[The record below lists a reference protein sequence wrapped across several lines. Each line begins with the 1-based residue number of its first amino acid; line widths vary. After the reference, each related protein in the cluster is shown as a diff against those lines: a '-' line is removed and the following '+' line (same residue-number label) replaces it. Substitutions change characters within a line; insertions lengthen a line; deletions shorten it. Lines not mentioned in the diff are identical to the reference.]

1 MSRSNSPEQSSDSGH
16 QGPKTSQKTA
26 KAGRTP
32 PPPPPPDVQNGKP
45 ERGEA
50 VAIKGSAGIQAPEPD
65 IPASQQA
72 SSSGQSTPLII
83 VSSKPDLVI
92 NNTPNNFIGG
102 KAGFHLSTWKSI
114 TSDSWILS
122 QIEGVFPEFDSP
134 PHQEKPPQPIIWSD
148 TEKLALALE
157 IESLKNQQ
165 VISETKNHQENEI
178 LSNIFL
184 RRKPNGTY
192 RAILNLKP
200 LNQFVHY
207 PTILQSYKAVF
218 LHCWK

>member
-1 MSRSNSPEQSSDSGH
+1 MPGAQSTSTEFLFGDNFSDEVKSIGEWIKLTRTVERQRAPRPQNFSKNGQSRTN
-16 QGPKTSQKTA
+16 
-26 KAGRTP
+26 P
-32 PPPPPPDVQNGKP
+32 PPPPPPPTFRTANQRG
-45 ERGEA
+45 GEA
-50 VAIKGSAGIQAPEPD
+50 VAIKGSAGIQAPEPH

-134 PHQEKPPQPIIWSD
+134 PHQEKPPQPITWSD

-157 IESLKNQQ
+157 IESLKNQ
-165 VISETKNHQENEI
+165 
-178 LSNIFL
+178 
-184 RRKPNGTY
+184 
-192 RAILNLKP
+192 
-200 LNQFVHY
+200 
-207 PTILQSYKAVF
+207 
-218 LHCWK
+218 